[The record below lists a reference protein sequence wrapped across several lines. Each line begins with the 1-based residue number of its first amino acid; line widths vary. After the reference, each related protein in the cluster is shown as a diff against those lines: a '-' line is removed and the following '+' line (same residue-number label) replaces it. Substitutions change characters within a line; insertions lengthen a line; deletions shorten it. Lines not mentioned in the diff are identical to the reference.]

1 MAFSGAGGLH
11 ADRALM
17 REPVAITHS
26 LVLADWPKGRNAAD
40 EKSMADFFREVE
52 EDIRRD
58 RVIKFWSKYQYVIIA
73 LIILAIA
80 GTAAWRIVK
89 TSREAAAE
97 RAGARFE
104 EALSLSREGK
114 SVEAEAALQA
124 LAKDGPKGYAE
135 LARLRGADELVK
147 RDPDAAIKAYDALIA
162 DKDVDQDFRDTARL
176 RAAYLRIDREDP
188 KVFEYH
194 HAAYASGNFAYK
206 NSMRELL
213 ALAAL
218 KRGDYEGAGHWLDGI
233 IADQYAPNALR
244 MRAGALI
251 SLVQSAKA
259 PQAKPDEAKTP
270 ESKAPEA
277 NAAEAKPAAE
287 ATADTKAPVE
297 TETAPKPEAANPSPG
312 QKQP

>member
-1 MAFSGAGGLH
+1 
-11 ADRALM
+11 M
-17 REPVAITHS
+17 REPVAITRS
-26 LVLADWPKGRNAAD
+26 LVLADRPKGRNAAD

-52 EDIRRD
+52 EEVRRD
-58 RVIKFWSKYQYVIIA
+58 RVIKFWGKYQYVIIA

-80 GTAAWRIVK
+80 GTAAWRILK
-89 TSREAAAE
+89 NSRDAAAE

-114 SVEAEAALQA
+114 SAEAEAALQA
-124 LAKDGPKGYAE
+124 LAEDGPKGYAE
-135 LARLRGADELVK
+135 LARLRAADELVK
-147 RDPDAAIKAYDALIA
+147 RDPEAAIKAYDALIA
-162 DKDVDQDFRDTARL
+162 DMATDQEFRDTARL

-194 HAAYASGNFAYK
+194 HASYASGNFAYK

-218 KRGDYEGAGHWLDGI
+218 KRGDYEAAGHWLDGI

-244 MRAGALI
+244 TRAGALI
-251 SLVQSAKA
+251 GIVQSAKA
-259 PQAKPDEAKTP
+259 PQAKAAEAETSGAETPRVKTTEGKPPEGKSPEAKSS
-270 ESKAPEA
+270 ESKASETTPAAASPA
-277 NAAEAKPAAE
+277 NA
-287 ATADTKAPVE
+287 KAPVE
-297 TETAPKPEAANPSPG
+297 AETETKTAPD